1 MKTKLLYVAI
11 VISSLILNNGY
22 SQQGTID
29 AAFNTF
35 DNGLQGDG
43 FDNTVNTVHAQT
55 DGKLIAGGSFLNFNG
70 ASSPYLC
77 RLMPDGSRDP
87 SFILG
92 SGFTGIIYSSLIQA
106 DGKIILGGS
115 FTSFNGI
122 VIGRLIRLNTDGSR
136 DTSFNTTI
144 GAVNGV
150 IHSIAGQSD
159 GNLVIAGTF
168 TSYNGVPVNR
178 IARILPNGNLDSSF
192 ITAAMPS
199 GTVNTVQVQVDG
211 KIIIGGTF
219 TTYNGTAFNRIVRL
233 NPNGTI
239 DSTFNIGTGF
249 NDDVRTIAVQSDG
262 KILVGGD
269 FLNFNSVSANRIIRL
284 DQDGSIDN
292 SFITGSG
299 VSSGNVS
306 VIEVN
311 VIGEILLGGSFTGTY
326 NGTAVN
332 RLVLLNGNGS
342 VIPSF
347 DICNGAGSGTVLA
360 LTSITDGSW
369 LVAGSFSSFD
379 SQNQGRL
386 AKIDKDGEL
395 DIGFLPSGVGFD
407 NSVLK
412 VISLPDNKTM
422 AFGNFTKFNGSDT
435 ARVTRLLEDG
445 SSDPTF
451 NPSGLGASGTVR
463 AAVLQVD
470 GKIIIAGS
478 FTIYNGVTINRIC
491 RIMPDGAVDSSFFI
505 GSGFNSTVNTLA
517 IQNDGS
523 IVIGGSFASING
535 NMVTRIVRL
544 LSNGAIDSS
553 FNAGTGADGT
563 VEAIEIQN
571 DGKILIGGRFSN
583 FNGASHNK
591 LIRLNPD
598 GSLDPTF
605 TIGVGFDRN
614 VLAIAIQA
622 DGRIIVGGSFTAFNG
637 IPARRRIIRLSSL
650 GAHDT
655 SFNIGAGF
663 SNGEIRSILV
673 QPDQRLLI
681 GGTFSGTYNGIA
693 VRRMIRLL
701 SDGQRDNTFIANLNA
716 SLFSICFTQD
726 AKIIVGGNFNS
737 VSGITKHRVARLR
750 ICTDSSTWNG
760 TSWSNGAPSQGKS
773 LMFNGNYAFATTISS
788 CSCTIAAGSTVTI
801 NDGVTLALSLDYSG
815 AGTLIMENNASLYQS
830 DDSIVNTGFV
840 NLKRNT
846 TPIIRTDYSYWSA
859 PVTNQRLIDLS
870 PNTSSDKF
878 YSFNA
883 ANQSWFLE
891 NPITAMQVGKGY
903 IIRGPQT
910 FSESVRAIFQ
920 AVFIGAPN
928 NGNIA
933 SPIGQLNSF
942 NLIGNPYP
950 SAINADE
957 LINKNA
963 GVIDGTLYF
972 WTHNTPITNNAY
984 TSDDYA
990 VYNLL
995 GGVGTSP
1002 SLSSGGNSNKPDGK
1016 IASGQAFFTKS
1027 NSDSGSVIFNNSMR
1041 IIEQNSIFFRTKP
1054 KKNLKYKVFEKHRL
1068 WLNFSNS
1075 KGAFKQT
1082 LIGYTTGSTNEYD
1095 SAFDGQTFD
1104 GNQFV
1109 DFYSIIQHRNLV
1121 IQGRALPFDESDSI
1135 SLGYKTTVAGS
1146 FTISID
1152 QVDGLFLNQPVFLE
1166 DKLDN
1171 VIVDLQ
1177 RSSYTFETKIGTF
1190 NDRFILRYINKNLEV
1205 IDFEHTENNVFI
1217 SFKNN
1222 VLIVKSAELKLDKIQ
1237 IYNLAGQQIYLKN
1250 NLSGKYFL
1258 DSKLM
1263 ANDQVL
1269 IVKIGFENGEIV
1281 TKKILVHE

>member
-1 MKTKLLYVAI
+1 L
-11 VISSLILNNGY
+11 
-22 SQQGTID
+22 
-29 AAFNTF
+29 
-35 DNGLQGDG
+35 
-43 FDNTVNTVHAQT
+43 
-55 DGKLIAGGSFLNFNG
+55 
-70 ASSPYLC
+70 
-77 RLMPDGSRDP
+77 
-87 SFILG
+87 
-92 SGFTGIIYSSLIQA
+92 
-106 DGKIILGGS
+106 
-115 FTSFNGI
+115 
-122 VIGRLIRLNTDGSR
+122 
-136 DTSFNTTI
+136 
-144 GAVNGV
+144 
-150 IHSIAGQSD
+150 
-159 GNLVIAGTF
+159 
-168 TSYNGVPVNR
+168 
-178 IARILPNGNLDSSF
+178 
-192 ITAAMPS
+192 
-199 GTVNTVQVQVDG
+199 QVDG
-211 KIIIGGTF
+211 KILI
-219 TTYNGTAFNRIVRL
+219 
-233 NPNGTI
+233 
-239 DSTFNIGTGF
+239 
-249 NDDVRTIAVQSDG
+249 
-262 KILVGGD
+262 GGD
-269 FLNFNSVSANRIIRL
+269 FINYNGVSANRIIRL
-284 DQDGSIDN
+284 NQDGSIDN
-292 SFITGSG
+292 SFIIGSG
-299 VSSGNVS
+299 VSGGNVS
-306 VIEVN
+306 VIKVN
-311 VIGEILLGGSFTGTY
+311 LIGEILVGGSFTGTY
-326 NGTAVN
+326 NGTDVN
-332 RLVLLNGNGS
+332 RLILLNGNGIA
-342 VIPSF
+342 IPSF
-347 DICNGAGSGTVLA
+347 DIGNGAGSGTVLA

-386 AKIDKDGEL
+386 AKIDKDGAL

-451 NPSGLGASGTVR
+451 NPLGAGASGTVR
-463 AAVLQVD
+463 AAVVQVD

-478 FTIYNGVTINRIC
+478 FNSYNGVTINRIC
-491 RIMPDGAVDSSFFI
+491 RIMPDGAIDSSFF
-505 GSGFNSTVNTLA
+505 SGLGFSATVNALA
-517 IQNDGS
+517 IQADGS
-523 IVIGGSFASING
+523 IIVGGSFTSYNG
-535 NMVTRIVRL
+535 TVAGRIVRL
-544 LSNGAIDSS
+544 LSNGAIDTS
-553 FNAGTGADGT
+553 FNTGNGADGT
-563 VEAIEIQN
+563 IEAIEIQN

-681 GGTFSGTYNGIA
+681 GGSFSGTYDGIA
-693 VRRMIRLL
+693 VRRLVRLL
-701 SDGQRDNTFIANLNA
+701 SDGQRDGTFIANLNA

-726 AKIIVGGNFNS
+726 AKIIIGGNFNS
-737 VSGITKHRVARLR
+737 VSGITKHRVARLKL
-750 ICTDSSTWNG
+750 CTDSSTWNG
-760 TSWSNGAPSQGKS
+760 TSWSNGVPSQGKS
-773 LMFNGNYAFATTISS
+773 LIFNGNYPFANSVSS
-788 CSCTIAAGSTVTI
+788 CSCTIGAGSTVTI
-801 NDGVTLALSLDYSG
+801 NDGVTLGLSLDYSG

-830 DDSIVNTGFV
+830 DDSIVNSGIV

-870 PNTSSDKF
+870 PNTLSDKF
-878 YSFNA
+878 YSFTA
-883 ANQSWFLE
+883 TSQSWFLE
-891 NPITAMQVGKGY
+891 NTTNVMQTAKGY

-910 FSESVRAIFQ
+910 FSDSVRAIFQ
-920 AVFIGAPN
+920 AIFIGVPN

-933 SPIGQLNSF
+933 SPIGQSNSF

-950 SAINADE
+950 SAIEADSF
-957 LINKNA
+957 INRNT

-995 GGVGTSP
+995 GGVGTSA
-1002 SLSSGGNSNKPDGK
+1002 SISSGVNNNKPEGK

-1027 NSDSGSVIFNNSMR
+1027 SSDNGSVIFNNSMR
-1041 IIEQNSIFFRTKP
+1041 IIEQNSTFFRTKAQ
-1054 KKNLKYKVFEKHRL
+1054 KNLKFNAFEKHRI
-1068 WLNFSNS
+1068 WLNLSNAG
-1075 KGAFKQT
+1075 GAFKQT
-1082 LIGYTTGSTNEYD
+1082 LIGYAAGSTNEYD
-1095 SAFDGQTFD
+1095 SAFDGQSFN
-1104 GNQFV
+1104 GNQFI
-1109 DFYSIIQHRNLV
+1109 DFYSIIQDRNLV

-1146 FTISID
+1146 FTIFID

-1177 RSSYTFETKIGTF
+1177 RSSYTFDTKIGTF
-1190 NDRFILRYINKNLEV
+1190 NDRFMLRYINKILDV
-1205 IDFEHTENNVFI
+1205 TDFEHPENNVFVSI
-1217 SFKNN
+1217 KNT
-1222 VLIVKSAELKLDKIQ
+1222 LLKVKSAELNLDKIQ
-1237 IYNLAGQQIYLKN
+1237 IYNLAGQQIYQKN
-1250 NLSGKYFL
+1250 NLSGKDFL

-1269 IVKIGFENGEIV
+1269 IVKIGFENGESV
-1281 TKKILVHE
+1281 SKKILVHE